1 MMGLTII
8 SSMADQ
14 GGPNDYAA
22 ALQVATRGIE
32 LESLTALNKSASNYY
47 LQFFNLP
54 FTAGTRNITD
64 SVAATG
70 ALTLAGH
77 KFETGDAVTI
87 AGALNAMGS
96 GYVRATPPSVSL
108 DTFTVYDTLAHALA
122 GGTTGLVLPAGDG
135 LTGTIIITGV
145 IPEEMPLLGTGSVP
159 SNIISYVNG
168 RFNRGLY
175 VRAVT
180 AINGSTLAG
189 ADVKFTPRYRAL

>member
-1 MMGLTII
+1 
-8 SSMADQ
+8 MADQ

-22 ALQVATRGIE
+22 ALQVATRGID
-32 LESLTALNKSASNYY
+32 LESLTALNKSVSNYY
-47 LQFFNLP
+47 LQLFNLP

-64 SVAATG
+64 SVVATG

-77 KFETGDAVTI
+77 KFQNGDAVTI
-87 AGALNAMGS
+87 AGALSAMGS
-96 GYVRATPPSVSL
+96 GYVRIAPPTVSEDL
-108 DTFTVYDTLAHALA
+108 FYVYDTLAHALA
-122 GGTTGLVLPAGDG
+122 GGATGLIAPAGGG
-135 LTGTIIITGV
+135 LTGTVIITGV
-145 IPEEMPLLGTGSVP
+145 IPEEMPLLGTALTP

-189 ADVKFTPRYRAL
+189 ADVKYTPRYRAIAGV